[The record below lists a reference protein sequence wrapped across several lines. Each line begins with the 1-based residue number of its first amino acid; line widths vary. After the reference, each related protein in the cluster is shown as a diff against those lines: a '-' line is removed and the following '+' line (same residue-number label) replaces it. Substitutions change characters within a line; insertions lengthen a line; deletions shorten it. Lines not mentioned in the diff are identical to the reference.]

1 MTSERDALELLM
13 DLSAHLEAYPKDV
26 MARERLLTLVG
37 EHVRPDDVRRLAENL
52 AARGYEL
59 PRRQAVPDVEDILPR
74 PVLSCAG
81 LSGAVLSEGQ
91 VCLLSAEGGIG
102 KSAFAVSLA
111 LAVAM
116 GDGIQEKQRLQG
128 EVFDGYGGPVLYA
141 TYEDPPPVLKR
152 SLTTLL
158 RKWDPDNESRHREVL
173 QRISLLN
180 LSGWPLYGPSLAT
193 GSYHARPTTL
203 PGWQALWREAREARP
218 RLIILDP
225 ALAAY
230 VGEPNAP
237 APVREFLAAL
247 TREAQQIGTCIFL
260 LAHSTK
266 AARNNARNNKADPFD
281 AGLVAGSG
289 AWADGV
295 RGVMTMGWGNGEGQ
309 RVLRVPKA
317 NWGPA
322 RITISLEAV
331 RDDKT
336 NAILGFAADG
346 GWTYGSGKKGPV
358 ADGSNGRGEYDP
370 TA

>member
-13 DLSAHLEAYPKDV
+13 DLRAHLEAYPNDV
-26 MARERLLTLVG
+26 LARERLLTLVG
-37 EHVRPDDVRRLAENL
+37 EHVRPDDVRRLAESL
-52 AARGYEL
+52 AAQGYEL
-59 PRRQAVPDVEDILPR
+59 PRRQAVPDVEDNLPR

-116 GDGIQEKQRLQG
+116 GDGIPERHRLQG
-128 EVFDGYGGPVLYA
+128 EVFDGYGGHVLYA

-152 SLTTLL
+152 SLTTLV

-180 LSGWPLYGPSLAT
+180 LSGWPLYGPELAT
-193 GSYHARPTTL
+193 GSYHARPTKL

-266 AARNNARNNKADPFD
+266 AARNKKTDPFD

-295 RGVMTMGWGNGEGQ
+295 RGVMTMGWGNEEGR
-309 RVLRVPKA
+309 RVLRVPKS

-322 RITISLEAV
+322 RITIGLEAV
-331 RDDKT
+331 RDDET
-336 NAILGFAADG
+336 NAIVGFAAAG
-346 GWTYGSGKKGPV
+346 GWTYGSVPKAPV
-358 ADGSNGRGEYDP
+358 ADGSKGRGDYDP
-370 TA
+370 SA